1 MRVLVCGNVCTHTCV
16 CGGCRAESD
25 AKCVLQSFYLCVCI
39 FGKCSCRCLQRT
51 EEDVGTPE
59 AVAAGG
65 CVLPE
70 EDLGS

>member
-1 MRVLVCGNVCTHTCV
+1 MCLCVGMCARTRVCV
-16 CGGCRAESD
+16 GGCRAESD
-25 AKCVLQSFYLCVCI
+25 AKCVLQSFYLCVCV

-51 EEDVGTPE
+51 EEGVGTPE